1 MEAFEALNSYYSNYD
16 EESRL
21 TLQHGRVEF
30 TVTVSFIEKYLTSG
44 MKILEIGA
52 ASGRYSHYF
61 ARLGYEVDAV
71 ELIPANIEKFRANTS
86 EGENVRIFQGNA
98 VDLSDFGD
106 DEYDIVLLLGPM
118 YHLFTVD
125 EQQKAMSEAKRVLKS
140 GGVMFTA
147 YCMNDPTIVNFC
159 FVNGNIWYALEQN
172 MVDREKFKCHST
184 PKDLFVLWRRDE
196 IFELTKSLDMERL
209 HFVGTDMYTNYIRET
224 VDAMDKRTFD
234 MWLKYCFSICERE
247 DLVGL
252 SHHTLDIL
260 RKR

>member
-21 TLQHGRVEF
+21 ILQHGRVEF
-30 TVTVSFIEKYLTSG
+30 CTTVNYIEKYLAPG

-52 ASGRYSHYF
+52 ATGRYSHYF
-61 ARLGYEVDAV
+61 ARHGYEVDAV
-71 ELIPANIEKFRANTS
+71 ELIPSNIEKFKANTF
-86 EGENVRIFQGNA
+86 EGEKVRIFQGNA

-106 DEYDIVLLLGPM
+106 AKYDIVLLLGPM
-118 YHLFTVD
+118 YHLFTSE
-125 EQQKAMSEAKRVLKS
+125 EQNRALAEAKRVLKS

-147 YCMNDPTIVNFC
+147 YCMNDPTVVQFC
-159 FVNGNIWYALEQN
+159 FVNGNIWDAIEKN
-172 MVDREKFKCHST
+172 MVDRDTFKCHST
-184 PKDLFVLWRRDE
+184 PKDLFVLWKRNE
-196 IFELTKSLDMERL
+196 IFEITEKLDMERL

-224 VDAMDKRTFD
+224 VDEMDERTFD
-234 MWLKYCFSICERE
+234 MWLKYCLSICERE

-252 SHHTLDIL
+252 SHHTLDIM